1 MDCLGCDLSTV
12 MPDGSIYCVAL
23 DMVVHAEDA
32 CEFWSSG
39 LLSELEEYAQE
50 EE

>member
-23 DMVVHAEDA
+23 DMVVHAESLCDLW
-32 CEFWSSG
+32 CRG
-39 LLSELEEYAQE
+39 LLTGLEEYAQKE
-50 EE
+50 E